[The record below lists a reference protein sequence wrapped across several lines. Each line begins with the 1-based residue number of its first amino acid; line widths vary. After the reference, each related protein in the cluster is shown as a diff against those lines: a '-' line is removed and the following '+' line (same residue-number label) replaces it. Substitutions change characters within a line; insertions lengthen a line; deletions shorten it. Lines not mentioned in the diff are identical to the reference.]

1 MLNKVV
7 RDGKVAIIIS
17 PEFGAGW
24 STWNDVEGIETDPG
38 LVELIERSAE
48 PDEIETYCKD
58 MWGTKPY
65 YGAVVDLTIEWI
77 PEGSEYIIS
86 EYDGAESIMLKENF
100 KWRVA

>member
-17 PEFGAGW
+17 PDFGAGW
-24 STWNDVEGIETDPG
+24 STWIDVEGIETDPG

-48 PDEIETYCKD
+48 PDEIATYCKNT
-58 MWGTKPY
+58 WGVKFY
-65 YGAVVDLTIEWI
+65 YGGAADLKIEWL
-77 PEGSEYIIS
+77 PEGTEYIIN
-86 EYDGAESIMLKENF
+86 EYDGAESIELKKDI

>member
-17 PEFGAGW
+17 PNFGAGW
-24 STWNDVEGIETDPG
+24 STWIDVEGIETDPG

-48 PDEIETYCKD
+48 PDEIETYCKNT
-58 MWGTKPY
+58 WGVKFY
-65 YGAVVDLTIEWI
+65 YGDAADLKIEWL
-77 PEGSEYIIS
+77 PEGTEYIIH
-86 EYDGAESIMLKENF
+86 EYDGSESIELKKDI

>member
-17 PEFGAGW
+17 PDFGAGW
-24 STWNDVEGIETDPG
+24 STWIDVEGIETDPG

-48 PDEIETYCKD
+48 PDEIETYCKNT
-58 MWGTKPY
+58 WGVNLY
-65 YGAVVDLTIEWI
+65 YGGAADLEIAWL
-77 PEGSEYIIS
+77 PEGTEYIIH
-86 EYDGAESIMLKENF
+86 EYDGAESIELKKDI